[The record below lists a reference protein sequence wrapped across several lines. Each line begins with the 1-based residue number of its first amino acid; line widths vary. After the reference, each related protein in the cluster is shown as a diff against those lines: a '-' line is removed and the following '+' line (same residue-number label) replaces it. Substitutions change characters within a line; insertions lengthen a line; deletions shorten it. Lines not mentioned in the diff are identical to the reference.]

1 MLDAAV
7 QSAFV
12 VIIAWLIGL
21 GAKALNFPLDVSV
34 INSVAAALV
43 AYIVSKL
50 FPPAARAFLA
60 KFK

>member
-1 MLDAAV
+1 MDTAV

-12 VIIAWLIGL
+12 IVLAWLFGL
-21 GAKALNFPLDVSV
+21 AAKYLPFPLDPMV

-50 FPPAARAFLA
+50 FPPAVRGFIG

>member
-1 MLDAAV
+1 MDTAV

-12 VIIAWLIGL
+12 IVLAWLFGL
-21 GAKALNFPLDVSV
+21 GAKYLPFPLDPMV

-50 FPPAARAFLA
+50 FPSAVRSFIG

>member
-12 VIIAWLIGL
+12 VIVAWLIGL
-21 GAKALNFPLDVSV
+21 GVKFFNFPIDPTV

-50 FPPAARAFLA
+50 FPPAVRSLMG
-60 KFK
+60 KK

>member
-1 MLDAAV
+1 MDTVV

-12 VIIAWLIGL
+12 IALAWVFGL
-21 GAKALNFPLDVSV
+21 AAKYMSLPIDPVV

-50 FPPAARAFLA
+50 FPPAVRNLLG
-60 KFK
+60 K